1 MESSQTSLQTV
12 KQLFFSSPCP
22 VMCFAK
28 ACRSLFII
36 FLDAF
41 LSSDDAWRLSKTGVP
56 QSGEIEKIVSKMT
69 ASSSDGS
76 IVFFLSAKEE
86 QFQT

>member
-1 MESSQTSLQTV
+1 
-12 KQLFFSSPCP
+12 
-22 VMCFAK
+22 MCFAK

-41 LSSDDAWRLSKTGVP
+41 LSSDDAWRLSKTGVL

-69 ASSSDGS
+69 ASSSYGS
-76 IVFFLSAKEE
+76 IFFFLSAKEE